1 MDVRLLRATEV
12 AEVLGVSR
20 ATAYSLMAAG
30 ILPTV
35 RIGRSVRCPD
45 ADLKRWVAENTARPA
60 ATTDVN

>member
-1 MDVRLLRATEV
+1 MDVRLLRANEV

-20 ATAYSLMAAG
+20 ATAYSMMAAG

-45 ADLKRWVAENTARPA
+45 TELKRWVAQNTARPA
-60 ATTDVN
+60 ITD